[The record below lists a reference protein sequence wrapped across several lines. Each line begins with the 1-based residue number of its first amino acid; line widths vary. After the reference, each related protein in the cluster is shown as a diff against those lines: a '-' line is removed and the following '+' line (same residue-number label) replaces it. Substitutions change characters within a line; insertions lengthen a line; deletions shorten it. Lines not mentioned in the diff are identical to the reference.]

1 MFILLF
7 PSTLGSMQ
15 MNTVSGG
22 RGVSDPHHK
31 QTLEKENPLKQSK
44 TKKTPTENINKK
56 TTATNMNSP
65 LIKKTDWTKNRE
77 MAKPCSANEE
87 EMNEQKKKQASN

>member
-1 MFILLF
+1 MFVWLF

-56 TTATNMNSP
+56 TTAKNQSTHKVSKTNES
-65 LIKKTDWTKNRE
+65 T
-77 MAKPCSANEE
+77 
-87 EMNEQKKKQASN
+87 